1 MTATVHITELL
12 GLRVER
18 GDPRVAHPAAAA
30 RTATTAASA
39 PLMELQ
45 GLRVERG
52 GAQVLDIRSF
62 RIEEGELVSLIGPNG
77 SGKTTLL
84 LSILGLLPRAEG
96 KVLWRGAEIASGAE
110 ALALRRR
117 VALVQQDPLLFDTT
131 VFENVAAG
139 LRIRGVGR
147 AETRSEVTACLDRFG
162 LAGLADRAAR
172 KLSGGEA
179 RRVSLA
185 RAVAVRPDVLLL
197 DEPFANLDA
206 PTRQGITA
214 DLERTIRGSGMA
226 AILVTHDRAEALRLS
241 DRMVVLHAGR
251 IVQSASP
258 SEVMNNPANE
268 FIASCVGMDTIVA
281 GTIERCVDRQLVVD
295 VPGGRIEAVGSGPV
309 DGRVFCCIRPENVTL
324 ESEDPGGQTSAR
336 NVYRS
341 RVTAVTSMGPF
352 FKILL
357 DCAFPLVSYVTPESF
372 TGLGLREGREVFA
385 SFKATS
391 VHVIRA
397 ADRTEG
403 AGVRRTP

>member
-1 MTATVHITELL
+1 MTAPVPLL
-12 GLRVER
+12 
-18 GDPRVAHPAAAA
+18 
-30 RTATTAASA
+30 
-39 PLMELQ
+39 ELQ
-45 GLRVERG
+45 GLWVERG
-52 GAQVLDIRSF
+52 GAPVLDIPSF

-84 LSILGLLPRAEG
+84 LSILGLLPRAIG
-96 KVLWRGAEIASGAE
+96 RVLWRGAEIASAAE

-117 VALVQQDPLLFDTT
+117 VALVQQDPLLFDST
-131 VFENVAAG
+131 VFDNVAAG
-139 LRIRGVGR
+139 LRIRGAGR
-147 AETRSEVTACLDRFG
+147 AEIQSAVTGCLARFR
-162 LAGLADRAAR
+162 LTGLADRAAR

-206 PTRQGITA
+206 PTRQEVTA

-226 AILVTHDRAEALRLS
+226 AILVTHDRSEALRLS

-251 IVQSASP
+251 IVQSACP

-268 FIASCVGMDTIVA
+268 FIAACVGMDTIVA
-281 GTIERCVDRQLVVD
+281 GTIERCADRQLVVA
-295 VPGGRIEAVGSGPV
+295 VPGARIEAVGSGPV

-324 ESEDPGGQTSAR
+324 ETVDPGWQTSAR
-336 NVYRS
+336 NVYRAC
-341 RVTAVTSMGPF
+341 VTAVASMGPYL
-352 FKILL
+352 KVHL

-372 TGLGLREGREVFA
+372 TALGLREGREVFA

-391 VHVIRA
+391 VHVISA
-397 ADRTEG
+397 VDRGDG
-403 AGVRRTP
+403 AGVRRRP